1 MRYVWMHK
9 ANRETEAGALPPP
22 ELITAMGS
30 LMGEM
35 AQSGVLLAAEGLQ
48 PSSMSVRV
56 MFADGQR
63 TVSHGPLSG
72 LNEMLA
78 GFAVVRM
85 QSMDDAIEW
94 ASRFGTSARVA
105 AIDIGQIKE
114 PWDLGLC
121 PRPEGQTT
129 RFMIMH
135 KIAPGAE
142 ANTTVT
148 MEETNIF
155 NNWTR
160 ELAEA
165 GLLLASER
173 LQPSSQGVRLRVSG
187 GNSKVI
193 DGPFTEAKEV
203 IGGYCIAQ
211 VNSQDEAIEW
221 ASRFARLLDSFRAEG
236 VIEVDL
242 LPLYES

>member
-1 MRYVWMHK
+1 
-9 ANRETEAGALPPP
+9 
-22 ELITAMGS
+22 
-30 LMGEM
+30 
-35 AQSGVLLAAEGLQ
+35 
-48 PSSMSVRV
+48 
-56 MFADGQR
+56 
-63 TVSHGPLSG
+63 
-72 LNEMLA
+72 MLA

-94 ASRFGTSARVA
+94 ASRFGIAARDA

-121 PRPEGQTT
+121 PKPEGQPT

-135 KIAPGAE
+135 KIAPRAE
-142 ANTTVT
+142 PNTTIAT
-148 MEETNIF
+148 KGTNIF
-155 NNWTR
+155 NQWTR

-203 IGGYCIAQ
+203 IGGYCVAQ
-211 VNSQDEAIEW
+211 VNSENEAIDW
-221 ASRFARLLDSFRAEG
+221 ASRFARLLDSFRTEG
-236 VIEVDL
+236 IIEVDIV
-242 LPLYES
+242 PLYES